1 MRASF
6 AKWRSLHL
14 TFNRDADMNFILE
27 GTINGILMGS
37 IYGLTAL
44 GLTVIFGV
52 LKVIN
57 FAHGSLIM
65 VSMYVAYWAIIF
77 TGVHPYIALIVVVP
91 VMYFFGYYLQ
101 DIIIKPIFKA
111 EKDIREPITVIIVTT
126 GVWYI
131 LDNLTLLIFGPQYRS
146 IQNNPL
152 RGKMLEF
159 GDMLISVPKLWG
171 FVTAVITAFAIY
183 WFLQKTRTGRAI
195 RATSLDREAASLMGI
210 NQFKIYNIAFGIGTA
225 VVGISA
231 VTLVPFY
238 NIFPSVGVLFDIKGF
253 IIVVLGGLGSI
264 GGAILGGIIIGLIE
278 SIAPMFMTAT
288 WAEAIVYALFLVV
301 LFVKPSGLFGV
312 KYDW

>member
-6 AKWRSLHL
+6 VKWRSLHL

-77 TGVHPYIALIVVVP
+77 TGVHPYIALIIVVP

-131 LDNLTLLIFGPQYRS
+131 LDNLTLLIFGPQYRN

-152 RGKMLEF
+152 RGKMLEI

-171 FVTAVITAFAIY
+171 FITAVITASAIY

-225 VVGISA
+225 IVGISA

-238 NIFPSVGVLFDIKGF
+238 NIFPTVGVLFDIKGF

-288 WAEAIVYALFLVV
+288 WAEAIVYGLFLVV